1 MIAVGIIASLAFIG
15 WLIWRAARKKSIKAY
30 MVMYGLSCIAGVFSF
45 AFFLN
50 MDLPKMG
57 KILVC
62 IILGAA
68 LIFVAAWFQR
78 RAKPGQP

>member
-1 MIAVGIIASLAFIG
+1 MIAVGILALLAFIG
-15 WLIWRAARKKSIKAY
+15 WLVWRVVKKRPIKAY
-30 MVMYGLSCIAGVFSF
+30 AVMYGLSCLAGVFTF

-50 MDLPKMG
+50 MDLPKLI

-68 LIFVAAWFQR
+68 LIFMAAWFQR
-78 RAKPGQP
+78 RVKPTQP

>member
-15 WLIWRAARKKSIKAY
+15 WLIWRAARKKSIKAS
-30 MVMYGLSCIAGVFSF
+30 MVMYGLSCITGVFSF
-45 AFFLN
+45 AFFLS

>member
-15 WLIWRAARKKSIKAY
+15 WLIWRAARKKPIKAY
-30 MVMYGLSCIAGVFSF
+30 VVMYGLSCIAGVFSF
-45 AFFLN
+45 AFFLS

-68 LIFVAAWFQR
+68 LIFMAAWSQR
-78 RAKPGQP
+78 GVKPRQA